1 MNIPE
6 MLSLIIVGFLLKRM
20 IKSRKPFSVIRF
32 LASDVLLAFYVFSNV
47 ASKDL
52 EYLMEIK
59 VVFMYVFLIIG
70 VSLVGS
76 YLYGLRLEDK
86 KWRAALMI
94 LSIYPNTVALGF
106 PIASL
111 FLEDLTPAIIYA
123 STNTLIVL
131 PISSFIAAHYSSGGA
146 SLKET
151 VKRALRFPPVT
162 ANLLALVLV
171 IGRIN
176 LPSHFL
182 DILHKIGW
190 WSIPL
195 ILVYF
200 GSTIN
205 LRKFEIRKLLEVAAF
220 RIVLPFV
227 FVFLT
232 LNAPKEIFWAVLV
245 EASMPPA
252 IVANVILAQYKLK
265 EEESIGVTIVL
276 TLLVILLFVI
286 LRVLL

>member
-6 MLSLIIVGFLLKRM
+6 MLSLIALGFLLKM
-20 IKSRKPFSVIRF
+20 VIKSRKPFSVIRF

-52 EYLMEIK
+52 AYLMEIR
-59 VVFMYVFLIIG
+59 VVFIYVFLVIG
-70 VSLVGS
+70 VSFLGA
-76 YLYGLRLEDK
+76 YRYGLRLRDE
-86 KWRAALMI
+86 KWRAALII

-111 FLEDLTPAIIYA
+111 FLDDLTPAIIYA

-131 PISSFIAAHYSSGGA
+131 PISSFIAAHYSSDSA
-146 SLKET
+146 SLTET
-151 VKRALRFPPVT
+151 IKRALKFPPVS
-162 ANLLALVLV
+162 ANLLALLLVLSE
-171 IGRIN
+171 IK
-176 LPSHFL
+176 LPPQFL
-182 DILHKIGW
+182 NTLNKIGW

-195 ILVYF
+195 ILIYF

-205 LRKFEIRKLLEVAAF
+205 LRRFEVKKLIEVAAF
-220 RIVLPFV
+220 RIVLPFI

-232 LNAPKEIFWAVLV
+232 LKAPKSIFWAVLV

-252 IVANVILAQYKLK
+252 IIANVILAQYKLK
-265 EEESIGVTIVL
+265 EEKAIGVTIVL
-276 TLLVILLFVI
+276 TLLAILLFVI
-286 LRVLL
+286 LRILL